1 MEFLERLFGG
11 GSSDRPKGDPAQV
24 EQVEAVLERLRP
36 LFLADGGDIRLVRI
50 DEFGW
55 VEVRLHGA
63 CNGCS
68 SSSMTLQGALEP
80 ELARGLDWFQG
91 LRTV

>member
-11 GSSDRPKGDPAQV
+11 GEPEPPRGEPGKVA
-24 EQVEAVLERLRP
+24 EVEAVLERLRP
-36 LFLADGGDIRLVRI
+36 MFLADGGDIRLVRV

-55 VEVRLHGA
+55 VEVRMVGA

-68 SSSMTLQGALEP
+68 ASSMTLKGALEP
-80 ELARGLDWFQG
+80 ALESSLEWFEG
-91 LRTV
+91 VRAV